1 MVAFCP
7 VGVSGDVWMSFG
19 EMRLS
24 VLISIISSLYSSLGG
39 LVDGCRDSSAAIKW
53 ITLLAVIGGGS
64 GSGRN
69 VGISDSIC
77 KTTAGKQYDYDCC
90 CVHPRQSS

>member
-1 MVAFCP
+1 VFCP
-7 VGVSGDVWMSFG
+7 VGVSGDACISFG
-19 EMRLS
+19 ETRLS

-39 LVDGCRDSSAAIKW
+39 LVDGCRDRSAAIKW

-69 VGISDSIC
+69 VGISGSGASFPR
-77 KTTAGKQYDYDCC
+77 TTRWRHSEDEESDTL
-90 CVHPRQSS
+90 S